1 MAAVSKQ
8 LREIDRK
15 QAYRILLTLT
25 QLGDD
30 PFTETAD
37 VKALR
42 GYEGLYRLR
51 VGDYRLVYEVFTDR
65 LVIHLTQL
73 DGNALD
79 DLAWHGGGGARR
91 SGAIPDNRGHTR
103 QQSLLEQ
110 QLIK

>member
-1 MAAVSKQ
+1 MKYSFEWSSTARKQ

-65 LVIHLTQL
+65 LVIHVLRVA
-73 DGNALD
+73 G
-79 DLAWHGGGGARR
+79 
-91 SGAIPDNRGHTR
+91 RGIIYHT
-103 QQSLLEQ
+103 L
-110 QLIK
+110 